1 MPCSRPP
8 SAASFAPGPGA
19 PVPSQGAHSAASF
32 PPNEG
37 LAARCAAVRGTRSAG
52 RTPAK
57 LPRRQGLGSSNLPR
71 SANESLSLA
80 TVHSNHQKAPPS
92 GLICIS
98 VVAEKIIFG
107 QVTGNYRPKSL
118 LANLA
123 RPFGICGN
131 PKERSG
137 STGSASSSSFRSLV
151 AFPLTRRRLN
161 IPLCASLL
169 WARKLRGRCAHAAS
183 KHTNHCCGEW
193 RYPFRFSDTHEFS
206 SQVLRQRDQLVNS
219 SSDLATVE
227 VGITLS
233 ALSR

>member
-1 MPCSRPP
+1 
-8 SAASFAPGPGA
+8 
-19 PVPSQGAHSAASF
+19 
-32 PPNEG
+32 
-37 LAARCAAVRGTRSAG
+37 
-52 RTPAK
+52 
-57 LPRRQGLGSSNLPR
+57 
-71 SANESLSLA
+71 
-80 TVHSNHQKAPPS
+80 
-92 GLICIS
+92 
-98 VVAEKIIFG
+98 VVAEKIILG

-183 KHTNHCCGEW
+183 KHKNHCCGEW

-219 SSDLATVE
+219 SSDLATVGGRNNPFSSFTMRTTFCL
-227 VGITLS
+227 VAIGRSGGKSLS
-233 ALSR
+233 IHQA